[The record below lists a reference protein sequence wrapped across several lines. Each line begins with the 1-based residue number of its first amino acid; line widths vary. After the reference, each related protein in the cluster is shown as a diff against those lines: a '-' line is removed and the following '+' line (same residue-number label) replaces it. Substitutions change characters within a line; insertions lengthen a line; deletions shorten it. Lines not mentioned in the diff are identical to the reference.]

1 MVCDC
6 YRVFKKWVRIRLR
19 EGGRGIESLEEEACT
34 FGEMEL
40 LHGVCVILKGEPTY
54 MCGLKGDLSLI

>member
-6 YRVFKKWVRIRLR
+6 YRGFKKKDRKRLR
-19 EGGRGIESLEEEACT
+19 EGGKGIETLEEEACT

-40 LHGVCVILKGEPTY
+40 LHGACVILKGEPTC